1 MLYLYGYSL
10 CLIRQFG
17 IIVGDQ
23 LVTEV
28 DLRVEGSRDDMLYR
42 YIVIGTT
49 GADIDKLQLQYPA
62 DSANT
67 SIPIGV
73 ADTISRLELQTR
85 ACPDQRFALV
95 GYSQGAIVIHYTVPY
110 INTTIQN
117 SILAVVLFGDPALNL
132 PTPQLGPELQSR
144 LWENCATGDPVR
156 PTPVLRN
163 ADLRRSAGTAPPCS
177 HTCRTVSRQNRS

>member
-1 MLYLYGYSL
+1 
-10 CLIRQFG
+10 
-17 IIVGDQ
+17 
-23 LVTEV
+23 
-28 DLRVEGSRDDMLYR
+28 MLYR

-62 DSANT
+62 DSENT
-67 SIPIGV
+67 SVPIGV
-73 ADTISRLELQTR
+73 ADTISRLELRIKSMVPT
-85 ACPDQRFALV
+85 QRFCPRRLA
-95 GYSQGAIVIHYTVPY
+95 SQGAIVIHYTVPY

-156 PTPVLRN
+156 PTPSVLRT
-163 ADLRRSAGTAPPCS
+163 ADLRRSAGTAPPSS
-177 HTCRTVSRQNRS
+177 HICRTVFRQNRS